1 MTIKNENNHHVRFEV
16 ASERRKIS
24 EYFLI
29 PESDPAA
36 KEQHISE
43 HQMLQDIQRLAQ
55 VGDSEG
61 VKELLQKF
69 PESKREDLI
78 TMLQKSAAE
87 KDKILEL

>member
-16 ASERRKIS
+16 ASERRTLRGYS
-24 EYFLI
+24 LI

-43 HQMLQDIQRLAQ
+43 HQMLQDIQRIAQ

>member
-1 MTIKNENNHHVRFEV
+1 MTIKNENNNHVRFEV
-16 ASERRKIS
+16 ASERRTIS
-24 EYFLI
+24 EYSLI

-36 KEQHISE
+36 KKQHISE

-69 PESKREDLI
+69 PESKREDLS

>member
-1 MTIKNENNHHVRFEV
+1 MTNNNQNDNHVRFEV
-16 ASERRKIS
+16 ASERSTLR
-24 EYFLI
+24 EYSLI

-61 VKELLQKF
+61 VKEILQKF
-69 PESKREDLI
+69 PESKREDLS
-78 TMLQKSAAE
+78 TMLQKSAAQ
-87 KDKILEL
+87 KGKILEL

>member
-16 ASERRKIS
+16 ASERRTLRGYS
-24 EYFLI
+24 LI

-36 KEQHISE
+36 KKQHISE

-55 VGDSEG
+55 GGDSDG

-69 PESKREDLI
+69 PESKREDLS

-87 KDKILEL
+87 KGKILEL